1 LDPGI
6 FSGIPKLE
14 ILKLNNNELDR
25 DQFKNLSALKDRGQN
40 GINIAEYERSL
51 FKKNTSNTK
60 VLNLFFSNLTR
71 FEQDILCRLPNLK
84 DLDI

>member
-25 DQFKNLSALKDRGQN
+25 DQFKNLSALKYRGQN

-51 FKKNTSNTK
+51 FKKT
-60 VLNLFFSNLTR
+60 
-71 FEQDILCRLPNLK
+71 LPIQK
-84 DLDI
+84 F